1 MEECPVCG
9 EEIPLSATE
18 CPSCGYE
25 AEQFFLAE
33 QVMTSRVSKRT
44 FDVPPGAS
52 KPATARIVTEPAR
65 KKRGLHLRPRTN
77 GNGNGNGN
85 GKGGNG
91 RNGHDSAAFVPGTL
105 QWK

>member
-9 EEIPLSATE
+9 EEIPFSATE

-33 QVMTSRVSKRT
+33 QVMTSRIRKRT
-44 FDVPPGAS
+44 FDVPPQPS
-52 KPATARIVTEPAR
+52 KPSATRITEDPAR
-65 KKRGLHLRPRTN
+65 KKRGLHLHHRSD
-77 GNGNGNGN
+77 GNGNGN
-85 GKGGNG
+85 GKAKNG
-91 RNGHDSAAFVPGTL
+91 KNGHGTATFVPGTL